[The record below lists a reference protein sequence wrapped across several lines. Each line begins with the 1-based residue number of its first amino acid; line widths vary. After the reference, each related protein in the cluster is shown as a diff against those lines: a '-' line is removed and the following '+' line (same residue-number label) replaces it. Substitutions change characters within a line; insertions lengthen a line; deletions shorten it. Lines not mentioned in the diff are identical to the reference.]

1 VLGVDPV
8 DDVALI
14 KLVGA
19 SGLKTVSVG
28 DSAKVTLG
36 TGVVAIGN
44 AAGRGGSPTVTS
56 GTITALNRTITASD
70 SGSGANS
77 ETLHGMLQTNAPI
90 AAGDSG
96 GPLSNAAGQV
106 IGMDTAANSQSLGGA
121 GTSQGF
127 AIPINHALSIA
138 RQIAGGKAGAHI
150 LFGQSGFMGIGVD
163 SISDAQQCLAQ
174 SGIGVNYQVP
184 AKSGAL
190 ICSVYPGTPA
200 AKAGLAAGDVIT
212 SVNGQA
218 VSSANGLTTIM
229 RKYKPGNTISIGY
242 VTASTRSHTSS
253 LTLIAG
259 PAK

>member
-1 VLGVDPV
+1 V

-28 DSAKVTLG
+28 DSAKVSLG

-96 GPLSNAAGQV
+96 GPLSDAAGQV
-106 IGMDTAANSQSLGGA
+106 IGMDTAANSQSLGGP
-121 GTSQGF
+121 GTNQGF
-127 AIPINHALSIA
+127 AIPIDHALSIA
-138 RQIAGGKAGAHI
+138 RQIAGGKAGPHI
-150 LFGQSGFMGIGVD
+150 LLGQSGFMGIGVD
-163 SISDAQQCLAQ
+163 SISDAQQCLAN
-174 SGIGVNYQVP
+174 SGVGANYQVP

-200 AKAGLAAGDVIT
+200 AKAGLAAG
-212 SVNGQA
+212 
-218 VSSANGLTTIM
+218 TIM
-229 RKYKPGNTISIGY
+229 RKYKPGNTISLGY
-242 VTASTRSHTSS
+242 VTANTNSHTSS

-259 PAK
+259 PVK